1 MDYWIDFLGVTW
13 YAIICNK
20 GELMSMKKIIVEEL
34 KKQGLDLAEDAAED
48 ALEGFFS
55 GLEKIVTAS
64 DNKYDDM
71 LVPVLGMVK
80 PKILEMINKID
91 KSDNVQS

>member
-1 MDYWIDFLGVTW
+1 
-13 YAIICNK
+13 
-20 GELMSMKKIIVEEL
+20 MSMKKIIVEEL